1 MLCQSSSGR
10 SGALGS
16 SSTAALRHWCS
27 LSSCASKGGTERW
40 HACDCSSQNSS
51 SAFGARDAAQHQQES
66 SPPGVAHCHSR
77 LVVATGSRGA
87 LIKSAIMIFIT
98 CLNYLN

>member
-16 SSTAALRHWCS
+16 SSTADLLHWCS
-27 LSSCASKGGTERW
+27 LSSCASKDGTERW
-40 HACDCSSQNSS
+40 RACGCSSQNSS
-51 SAFGARDAAQHQQES
+51 SAFGAMGAAQDQQES
-66 SPPGVAHCHSR
+66 SPPEVADCHSHP
-77 LVVATGSRGA
+77 VVATGSRGA
-87 LIKSAIMIFIT
+87 LIKLAIMIFIT